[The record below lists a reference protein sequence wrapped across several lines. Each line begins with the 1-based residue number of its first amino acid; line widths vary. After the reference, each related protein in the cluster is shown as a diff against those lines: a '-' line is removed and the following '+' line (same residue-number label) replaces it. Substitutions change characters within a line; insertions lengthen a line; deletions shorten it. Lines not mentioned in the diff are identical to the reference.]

1 MSIPLYYA
9 VRVGRVPGIYPD
21 WPSCQAQ
28 VNGFPGAQFKKFATR
43 EEASFFMTPGSLPR
57 VPPTWAKGRPK
68 APAKPPK
75 TGPVFDA
82 SLALPGL
89 TIYTDGSCTG
99 QGTPKA
105 RAGAGVYFG
114 PDDPR
119 NLAEPVPL
127 HQYAQTSNS
136 AELYAAVRALQ
147 VTKGHPGRINI
158 VSDSRYVTKG
168 MSTWVAG
175 WKAAAKWHNPALL
188 PNFALWHEL
197 DALAAAH
204 TPGVQFLWVKGHRS
218 CQGNLA
224 ADALASKGREKHPD

>member
-1 MSIPLYYA
+1 MSVPWHYA

-28 VNGFPGAQFKKFATR
+28 VTGFPGAQFKKFAT
-43 EEASFFMTPGSLPR
+43 EGEADAFLHRGVSGLR
-57 VPPTWAKGRPK
+57 AKSTK
-68 APAKPPK
+68 PAKRQRPPK
-75 TGPVFDA
+75 SGPVFDPIA
-82 SLALPGL
+82 ALPGL
-89 TIYTDGSCTG
+89 TVYTDGSCTN

-119 NLAEPVPL
+119 NLAEPLPL
-127 HQYAQTSNS
+127 HQYAQTSNA

-147 VTKGHPGRINI
+147 VTNGYNGRVHV

-175 WKAAAKWHNPALL
+175 WKAGQKWHDPAQL

-204 TPGVQFLWVKGHRS
+204 APGVDFLWVKGHCS
-218 CQGNLA
+218 CQGNIC
-224 ADALASKGREKHPD
+224 ADALASKGREKHVD